1 MAGQVTRGTATV
13 VLAVVLAAGV
23 SGCSDN
29 GGGGTSDA
37 ASKAASVAS
46 SVASSVGAE
55 VTAAASSLASQGASA
70 LASATAE
77 VGRTLESI
85 KNSVDAKDDVKL
97 GAPSTDD
104 SGRTTVTV
112 TADNTAD
119 SEKSFA
125 VQVNFRNGDG
135 TLLDVVVVTVADVA
149 AGSSGEA
156 TARSTHTLTGTVKAE
171 VGTALRY

>member
-1 MAGQVTRGTATV
+1 MTRGTTV
-13 VLAVVLAAGV
+13 AVLAVVLAAGL
-23 SGCSDN
+23 SGCSDD

-37 ASKAASVAS
+37 ASKAASA
-46 SVASSVGAE
+46 ASSVGAE

-85 KNSVDAKDDVKL
+85 KNGIDAKDDVKL
-97 GAPSTDD
+97 GEPSTDD

-119 SEKSFA
+119 SEQSFA
-125 VQVNFRNGDG
+125 VQVDFRNSDG
-135 TLLDVVVVTVADVA
+135 KLLDVVVVTVSDVA

-156 TARSTHTLTGTVKAE
+156 TARSTHTLSGTVKAD
-171 VGTALRY
+171 VGAALRY